1 MILACIN
8 KGTVIYLQAL
18 GKALISTILSMLKE
32 IVFGVGLPILL
43 PVFFGLDGILYFM
56 PLSDILTFIVTAVV
70 IAKTYKELNERI
82 KKRNLT
88 KS

>member
-32 IVFGVGLPILL
+32 IVYGVGLPILL